1 MVIKYG
7 KAYDGRNNFV
17 DLWLLGRC
25 HNRWKLARKRKQWS
39 VFFWNLLSE
48 QRLKFFL
55 YWTPSDIVQH
65 KEKALGEKE
74 VAGFIHMEPLIEVRK
89 TPLVANPSP
98 FVLDATKATLKIIEE
113 NTVEELSQKSDSPS
127 KTLVTSPPPDD
138 TANTFYAPVRHRPV
152 CHHNNRLMGCRRNH
166 GNHGNHG
173 LKKNTDKGRS
183 HPPRSSPQFVNGNT
197 SGTLQQVLLLQA
209 WSLQCTLDCWPGNIY
224 KQTGRLIILQ
234 NKWVC

>member
-1 MVIKYG
+1 M
-7 KAYDGRNNFV
+7 
-17 DLWLLGRC
+17 
-25 HNRWKLARKRKQWS
+25 ARKRKQWS
-39 VFFWNLLSE
+39 VFFSE
-48 QRLKFFL
+48 SIIRTETKIL
-55 YWTPSDIVQH
+55 
-65 KEKALGEKE
+65 
-74 VAGFIHMEPLIEVRK
+74 
-89 TPLVANPSP
+89 
-98 FVLDATKATLKIIEE
+98 FVLDSIWHCAAQRKGFRWEGGGGIYSYGTLKLIEE
-113 NTVEELSQKSDSPS
+113 NTVKELSQKSDSPS
-127 KTLVTSPPPDD
+127 KTLITSPPPDD

-152 CHHNNRLMGCRRNH
+152 CHHDNRLMGCRRNH

>member
-1 MVIKYG
+1 M
-7 KAYDGRNNFV
+7 
-17 DLWLLGRC
+17 
-25 HNRWKLARKRKQWS
+25 
-39 VFFWNLLSE
+39 
-48 QRLKFFL
+48 FFL
-55 YWTPSDIVQH
+55 ESIIRTETKILLYRTPSDIVQH

-152 CHHNNRLMGCRRNH
+152 CHHDNRLMGCLRNT
-166 GNHGNHG
+166 GTKIME
-173 LKKNTDKGRS
+173 KKNMEKREK
-183 HPPRSSPQFVNGNT
+183 SSPPLLFFSRQSVNGKASIAAAGSVIQSQSRLNCGVVNT
-197 SGTLQQVLLLQA
+197 
-209 WSLQCTLDCWPGNIY
+209 
-224 KQTGRLIILQ
+224 
-234 NKWVC
+234 

>member
-1 MVIKYG
+1 MVG
-7 KAYDGRNNFV
+7 
-17 DLWLLGRC
+17 
-25 HNRWKLARKRKQWS
+25 
-39 VFFWNLLSE
+39 VFFRNLLSE

-98 FVLDATKATLKIIEE
+98 FMLDATKATLKIIEE

-138 TANTFYAPVRHRPV
+138 TAPVRHRPV
-152 CHHNNRLMGCRRNH
+152 CHHDNRLMGCRRNH

-183 HPPRSSPQFVNGNT
+183 HPPRSSPQFVNGDT
-197 SGTLQQVLLLQA
+197 RGTLQQVLLLQA
-209 WSLQCTLDCWPGNIY
+209 WSLQCTLNC
-224 KQTGRLIILQ
+224 
-234 NKWVC
+234 

>member
-1 MVIKYG
+1 MSQPLKTG
-7 KAYDGRNNFV
+7 KEKEAVVG
-17 DLWLLGRC
+17 
-25 HNRWKLARKRKQWS
+25 
-39 VFFWNLLSE
+39 VFFGIYDPSRTETKILLY
-48 QRLKFFL
+48 R
-55 YWTPSDIVQH
+55 TPSDIVQH

-152 CHHNNRLMGCRRNH
+152 CHHDNWLMGCRRNH
-166 GNHGNHG
+166 GNHGNHAQPWQ
-173 LKKNTDKGRS
+173 S
-183 HPPRSSPQFVNGNT
+183 WIEEEH
-197 SGTLQQVLLLQA
+197 
-209 WSLQCTLDCWPGNIY
+209 
-224 KQTGRLIILQ
+224 
-234 NKWVC
+234 

>member
-1 MVIKYG
+1 MTSRKVSQPLKTG
-7 KAYDGRNNFV
+7 KEKEAVVGVFLESIIRTETKI
-17 DLWLLGRC
+17 LLYR
-25 HNRWKLARKRKQWS
+25 
-39 VFFWNLLSE
+39 
-48 QRLKFFL
+48 
-55 YWTPSDIVQH
+55 TPSDIVQH

-127 KTLVTSPPPDD
+127 KTLITSPPPDD

-152 CHHNNRLMGCRRNH
+152 CHHDNRLMGRRRNH

-209 WSLQCTLDCWPGNIY
+209 WSLQCTLDC
-224 KQTGRLIILQ
+224 
-234 NKWVC
+234 